1 MISQP
6 SYGIL
11 RFDDGIHDMTLMV
24 IDEICVTVGIPFDI
38 LAFCERL
45 YVFMPEEGQIKTSKQ
60 LLIVQLLHS
69 ARRHR
74 SP

>member
-38 LAFCERL
+38 LVFCDKAL
-45 YVFMPEEGQIKTSKQ
+45 CFY
-60 LLIVQLLHS
+60 
-69 ARRHR
+69 ARRR
-74 SP
+74 PD

>member
-1 MISQP
+1 
-6 SYGIL
+6 
-11 RFDDGIHDMTLMV
+11 LMV
-24 IDEICVTVGIPFDI
+24 IDEICVTVGIPFHI